1 MLDNVWFTAT
11 IWVSIALAASLLSI
25 RLGISV
31 ALLEI
36 LLGVLG
42 GNLLNLHTMPWIDFL
57 AGTGAIVLT
66 FLAGAEI
73 EPVAFKRNLKASL
86 IIGILSFLLP
96 FTGAWLFTF
105 YVAHWDMQAALIA
118 GIALSTTSVAVVY
131 AVMIETKLNETDLG
145 RLILAACFITDLG
158 TVMALGI
165 LFSKFDIWLLVFVLV
180 LAAIMILLPKLL
192 PIIARRWSGRIYE
205 PEIKFLLLILFL
217 LAWLANAGNSEAVL
231 PAYLIGLASTGYF
244 SKDRAVLHRLR
255 VIAFAI
261 LTPFYF
267 IKAGL
272 YVSFPAILSGA
283 LLILALLGVK
293 VAAKFIGV
301 YPSARLFKF
310 NIKTSNYMTLLMSTG
325 LTFGTISALFG
336 LTNNLIDRTQYTILV
351 TVVLGSAVVPTLI
364 AQMWFRPDGNDIKE
378 IANSEQLETEDE
390 TDVHESN

>member
-1 MLDNVWFTAT
+1 
-11 IWVSIALAASLLSI
+11 
-25 RLGISV
+25 
-31 ALLEI
+31 
-36 LLGVLG
+36 
-42 GNLLNLHTMPWIDFL
+42 
-57 AGTGAIVLT
+57 
-66 FLAGAEI
+66 
-73 EPVAFKRNLKASL
+73 
-86 IIGILSFLLP
+86 
-96 FTGAWLFTF
+96 
-105 YVAHWDMQAALIA
+105 
-118 GIALSTTSVAVVY
+118 
-131 AVMIETKLNETDLG
+131 
-145 RLILAACFITDLG
+145 
-158 TVMALGI
+158 
-165 LFSKFDIWLLVFVLV
+165 
-180 LAAIMILLPKLL
+180 MILLPKLL

-205 PEIKFLLLILFL
+205 PEIKFLQLILFL

-310 NIKTSNYMTLLMSTG
+310 NIKTSNYMTLLMTTG